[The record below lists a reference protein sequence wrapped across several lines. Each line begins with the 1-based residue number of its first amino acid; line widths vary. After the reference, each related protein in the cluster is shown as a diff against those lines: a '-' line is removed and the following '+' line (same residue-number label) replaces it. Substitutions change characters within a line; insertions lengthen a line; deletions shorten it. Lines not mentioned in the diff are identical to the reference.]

1 MLLHL
6 CEIKYIITMTTAAI
20 KLALQNTV
28 VNGVLFTTLIKLLI
42 KKELIAAVLKYKFI
56 AFTLNITFGSVC

>member
-42 KKELIAAVLKYKFI
+42 KKNL
-56 AFTLNITFGSVC
+56 